1 MSSALILDRLLTLF
15 QSRQFTVFDAEAQH
29 VLQSNPPDILR
40 IKILGWCAQSKAEQ
54 QQREEALLLYD
65 QAIELA
71 VHIEDH
77 DGKQVL
83 SEQRNLVWEQQQ
95 ALLTPEQTPQ
105 NILQEGI
112 ALLKTPHSQRAE
124 TLLLSSVAQ
133 ADDQG
138 DPKNKVLSRLALA
151 RIPSYQE
158 AMLSEAFDLA
168 QETGDMNLITAVKK
182 TMDQLGVHITPHIF

>member
-1 MSSALILDRLLTLF
+1 MYSSPILDRLLSLF
-15 QSRQFTVFDAEAQH
+15 HTRQFTIFDEEAQH
-29 VLQSNPPDILR
+29 ILQSNPPDILR

-54 QQREEALLLYD
+54 HHREEALLLYD

-71 VHIEDH
+71 EQIHDL
-77 DGKQVL
+77 DGKQAL
-83 SEQRNLVWEQQQ
+83 SEQKNILLEQIK
-95 ALLTPEQTPQ
+95 ALNIAEQTPA

-112 ALLKTPHSQRAE
+112 ALLKTEHTQRAE

-138 DPKNKVLSRLALA
+138 DPKSKVLARLALA
-151 RIPSYQE
+151 RIPTYRE
-158 AMLSEAFDLA
+158 AMIAEAFDLA

-182 TMDQLGVHITPHIF
+182 TMDQLGIHITPHVF